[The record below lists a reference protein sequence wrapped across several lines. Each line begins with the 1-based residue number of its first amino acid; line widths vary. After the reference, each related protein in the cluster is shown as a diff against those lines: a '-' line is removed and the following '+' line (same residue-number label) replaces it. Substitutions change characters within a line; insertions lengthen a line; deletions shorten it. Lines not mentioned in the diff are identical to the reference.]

1 MARFH
6 QFCARPTFAGTRS
19 ERLCRT
25 VLTLSALLI
34 ALLAVPLSCTA
45 QSYDLVLKGGHL
57 IDARNG
63 IDDVMDIAISGDR
76 VVRVASEIDASEAE
90 QVVDLQ
96 GLYVSPGLIDLHT
109 HIFFGTDPE
118 SDQMNSFRSVIPDM
132 MSFRYGVTTM
142 VDAGSSGW
150 RNFEL
155 FKEQVIERSRT
166 RILAFLRITGHGSKG
181 NAYSQNLE
189 DMDPVHSSEMA
200 MDHPEIV
207 GFKMAHYATSHWD
220 AVDRLVEAGRLAD
233 KPVMLDFCCT
243 EPPLSLETLFMEKLR
258 PGDIY
263 THIYGGSSRMEPIVD
278 EDGVVKPFVFE
289 AQERG
294 VLFDVG
300 FGGWSY
306 QHKVASPAI
315 EQGLYPT
322 TISSDLHMG
331 SLQVPGMQDLNHV
344 MSHLLAAGL
353 PLQEVI
359 GATTWSAAEAI
370 HRPDLGHLSEGAI
383 ADLWVFGIR
392 EGTFGFV
399 DADRPW
405 VKIEGDRK
413 LESEMTLFSGEIVW
427 DRNGLAVP
435 PFQGE

>member
-1 MARFH
+1 M
-6 QFCARPTFAGTRS
+6 
-19 ERLCRT
+19 
-25 VLTLSALLI
+25 VLFPASGSAQ
-34 ALLAVPLSCTA
+34 T
-45 QSYDLVLKGGHL
+45 YDLLLKGGHV
-57 IDARNG
+57 IDVRNG
-63 IDDVMDIAISGDR
+63 IDGVMDVAITADKIA
-76 VVRVASEIDASEAE
+76 RVAQDLDSSDAK
-90 QVVDLQ
+90 QVVDVR
-96 GLYVSPGLIDLHT
+96 GLYISPGLIDLHT

-181 NAYSQNLE
+181 NAYSQDLK
-189 DMDPVHSSEMA
+189 DMDPVRSSEMA
-200 MDHPEIV
+200 LDHPEIV

-233 KPVMLDFCCT
+233 KPVMIDFCCT

-263 THIYGGSSRMEPIVD
+263 THIYGGSNRMEPIVD
-278 EDGVVKPFVFE
+278 EQGQVKPFVFE

-294 VLFDVG
+294 LLYDIG

-306 QHKVASPAI
+306 HLKTALPAI
-315 EQGLYPT
+315 EQGLFPN

-353 PLQEVI
+353 PLEEVI
-359 GATTWSAAEAI
+359 RATTWAPAQAI
-370 HRPDLGHLSEGAI
+370 HRFDLGHLSEGAV
-383 ADLWVFGIR
+383 ADLWVFGVR
-392 EGTFGFV
+392 DGTFGFV
-399 DADRPW
+399 DSSRPW
-405 VKIEGDRK
+405 VKIESDRK
-413 LESEMTLFSGEIVW
+413 LESELTLFSGEIVW
-427 DRNGLAVP
+427 DRNGRAVP
-435 PFQGE
+435 HYKD